1 MKEVH
6 SSTPGIPQA
15 KESHTLSYSQVAP
28 VDPAVVTKQKER
40 ALKELQSRVKLAIS
54 QHQRMYDVQKEHI
67 ISEHDRQLQLAKAG
81 IEYETEAAQMALE
94 SSYQQQLRSLAT
106 QAQSNKVQIEQ
117 QANILE
123 IQAVQQ
129 QMVRQHADREQ
140 QWNSGYLLQQN
151 F

>member
-1 MKEVH
+1 MKDT
-6 SSTPGIPQA
+6 SQNITQTTPL
-15 KESHTLSYSQVAP
+15 KDTTSYSQLAP
-28 VDPAVVTKQKER
+28 VDPSIVLKQKER
-40 ALKELQSRVKLAIS
+40 ALKELASRVKLAIA

-67 ISEHDRQLQLAKAG
+67 VSEHDRQLQLAKAG

-94 SSYQQQLRSLAT
+94 SAYQQQLRSMST
-106 QAQSNKVQIEQ
+106 QAQANKVQIEQ

-140 QWNSGYLLQQN
+140 QWNSGYLLQQ
-151 F
+151 

>member
-1 MKEVH
+1 MKEA
-6 SSTPGIPQA
+6 SQTPSRDYNNAASP
-15 KESHTLSYSQVAP
+15 SYSQMAP
-28 VDPAVVTKQKER
+28 VDSSVVTKQKER

-94 SSYQQQLRSLAT
+94 SAYQQQCRSMAT
-106 QAQSNKVQIEQ
+106 QAQANKVQIEQ

-140 QWNSGYLLQQN
+140 QWNTGYLLQQ
-151 F
+151 